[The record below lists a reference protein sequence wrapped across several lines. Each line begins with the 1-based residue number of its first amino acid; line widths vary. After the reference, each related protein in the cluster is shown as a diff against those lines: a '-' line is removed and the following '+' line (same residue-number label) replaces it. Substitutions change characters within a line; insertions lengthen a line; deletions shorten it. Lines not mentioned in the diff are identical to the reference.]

1 MSANDSL
8 IGQQLDEYRLEK
20 LLGRGGMA
28 RVYRGLDTRLGRYV
42 AIKVI
47 DASLRADSEYA
58 RRFEREA
65 QAIARLEHPNVVRL
79 YRYGEA
85 HGVLYMAMQYV
96 EGADLGFV
104 LADYRADGDFIE
116 PEEALHIIRQVGSA
130 LDYIHSQGVI
140 HRDIKP
146 TNIMLDKQ
154 GRAILTDFG
163 LALLTEIGTRGE
175 IFGSPHYIAPEQAIS
190 SAGVVPQSDIYS
202 VGIMLYEM
210 FTGQLPYDAENP
222 LDIALLHMDGNA
234 APPRTI
240 RPEISP
246 ALEDVILTAMARE
259 PDQRCASGAALASA
273 LEHAL
278 QPTSSMP
285 TRQRLSIPERIA
297 VEVDAHPL
305 PPIPAEVTPSGMPPT
320 RPAQTP
326 PPVSAPPP
334 ALPTRPQHGTTSPS
348 SPLKM
353 IAISIVV
360 LCAIAVALVI
370 IGFVYLMFKGD
381 DNNASGLGTALVA
394 SDETVIAQQQT
405 ATWTPS
411 FTLSPSPSV
420 TPMPTYT
427 ALVLPTAA
435 TTTTYT
441 ATAAPTFTPF
451 ASPTALPTL
460 TPAPTLTP
468 IVPTGEPAGY
478 TLLLARQGT
487 DSLFVVN
494 ITAGY
499 AVPLAPLRLGSG
511 SGAIQGDEWGI
522 GSLQPGQCVTVW
534 RAGGSSQTP
543 DIGCEPVGTQVKR
556 GDNAGFDPL
565 LVPVYYQNEQ
575 VSTCEAERCIVQI
588 LLNTPPS
595 YSLLIAKNKDDS
607 LFVVNQSAE
616 DFPLSLLSLGE
627 GKNAISGTAWQVDLL
642 APGECV
648 SAWKDTG
655 KPKAPD
661 VTCTEVGSRLIRKNK
676 ERFWKSAFPVYFRG
690 EQITQCKK
698 ESCLIEIPG

>member
-1 MSANDSL
+1 MSADDSL

-47 DASLRADSEYA
+47 DTSLRADSEYA
-58 RRFEREA
+58 LRFEREA

-116 PEEALHIIRQVGSA
+116 PGEAVNLIRQVGSA

-154 GRAILTDFG
+154 GRAVLTDFG

-222 LDIALLHMDGNA
+222 IDIAMLHMDGNA

-240 RPEISP
+240 RPDISP
-246 ALEDVILTAMARE
+246 ALEAVILTAMALE
-259 PDQRCASGAALASA
+259 PAQRYASGAALADA
-273 LEHAL
+273 LARAL
-278 QPTSSMP
+278 QQTPSVP
-285 TRQRLSIPERIA
+285 TRQRLSVPERIA

-305 PPIPAEVTPSGMPPT
+305 PPIPAEVTPSAVPPT

-326 PPVSAPPP
+326 PPFSAPPP
-334 ALPTRPQHGTTSPS
+334 ALPTRPQYGTTSPS
-348 SPLKM
+348 FPLRT

-381 DNNASGLGTALVA
+381 DNNAYDLGTALVA
-394 SDETVIAQQQT
+394 SDETAIAQQQT
-405 ATWTPS
+405 ATWTPP

-420 TPMPTYT
+420 TPMPTFT
-427 ALVLPTAA
+427 SLVLPTA
-435 TTTTYT
+435 TPTPTYT
-441 ATAAPTFTPF
+441 AMAAPTFTPF
-451 ASPTALPTL
+451 ASPTAFPTL

-468 IVPTGEPAGY
+468 IALVGSSAGY
-478 TLLLARQGT
+478 ALLLVRQGN
-487 DSLFVVN
+487 DGLFVVN
-494 ITAGY
+494 ITANY

-511 SGAIQGDEWGI
+511 SGAIQGDAWGI
-522 GSLQPGQCVTVW
+522 EMLQPGQCVSVW
-534 RAGGSSQTP
+534 RAGASSQTP
-543 DIGCEPVGTQVKR
+543 DVGCELVGTQVKR
-556 GDNAGFDPL
+556 GDNAGFNL
-565 LVPVYYQNEQ
+565 LSVPVYYQNEQ
-575 VSTCEAERCIVQI
+575 VSTCKTEQCVVQI
-588 LLNTPPS
+588 PFGTSHPYTLLVT
-595 YSLLIAKNKDDS
+595 KNKDDS
-607 LFVVNQSAE
+607 LFVVNQSTE

-627 GKNAISGTAWQVDLL
+627 GKNAISGTAWQVEWL

-648 SAWKDTG
+648 SVWKDSG

-661 VTCTEVGSRLIRKNK
+661 VTCTEVGPRLIRKNK

-698 ESCLIEIPG
+698 ESCLIEIAG